1 MGKTMGLQQI
11 AQKTYTLV
19 QGLEPALVASIGEI
33 EDSFDA
39 IIYGASGSGKTN
51 CTVIILKHLLKALS
65 KAKAEYISY
74 EEGMGKTVQDL
85 MIKRHNMLEAVGN
98 RLTITDH
105 LSYDE
110 LYKRMEKRQSAK
122 IWVIDS
128 IQASR
133 LTYHQAQK
141 LKETFVLSKRK
152 KIIIYISWSE
162 GKVPQGA
169 CAKAVE
175 YYANIK
181 MRVDNLIMFPKSRYG
196 GNLPFVIHEP
206 LAKQRWGK
214 AFNKTAMISHKPKPK
229 KHDTDNNIEPVANSA
244 ADADVSQ
251 PDSQSN
257 S

>member
-1 MGKTMGLQQI
+1 MAKRMGLKQL

-19 QGLEPALVASIGEI
+19 QGLNPALAASIGEI

-39 IIYGASGSGKTN
+39 IIYGPSGSGKTN
-51 CTVIILKHLLKALS
+51 CMVLIVKALLLALP

-85 MIKRHNMLEAVGN
+85 MIARHNMLELVAS

-105 LSYDE
+105 LTFDE
-110 LYKRMEKRQSAK
+110 LYKLMNKRQSPK

-133 LTYHQAQK
+133 FTYPQIQM
-141 LKETFVLSKRK
+141 LKEDFIMSKKK
-152 KIIIYISWSE
+152 KIILYVSWAE
-162 GKVPQGA
+162 GKNPQGA

-181 MRVDNLIMFPKSRYG
+181 MRVEHLIMFPKSRYG
-196 GNLPFVIHEP
+196 GNMPFVIHEP
-206 LAKQRWGK
+206 GARARWGK
-214 AFNKTAMISHKPKPK
+214 AFNKTALITKQPK
-229 KHDTDNNIEPVANSA
+229 A
-244 ADADVSQ
+244 A
-251 PDSQSN
+251 
-257 S
+257 